1 MIYVVRTAPHP
12 GVRPPFQTPEWLV
25 KRALAILAAT
35 VGLTGSALVASPT
48 SASADVPCSI
58 DSFSPTGVVVGL
70 TPVSRR
76 MFVELSDC
84 SGKAW
89 ELFIGDREFAAFSD
103 DPLEVFAPR
112 RDAQAGAK
120 RVVVTASNDDFVET
134 TRTWETGFSLKR
146 RTAFRSGTFN
156 ASPEPARRGRPINLK
171 GRLVIADWDH
181 DRYVGARGR
190 TVQVQFATPSGEYG
204 TVKTVRADR
213 DGWVR
218 TTVTA
223 QATGKWRLVYRGNAT
238 AGAAKTRGDA
248 VEVR

>member
-1 MIYVVRTAPHP
+1 
-12 GVRPPFQTPEWLV
+12 V

-35 VGLTGSALVASPT
+35 VGLTGGAVVASPIT
-48 SASADVPCSI
+48 ASADVPCTI
-58 DSFSPTGVVVGL
+58 DGFRPTSVVVGL
-70 TPVSRR
+70 VPVSRR
-76 MFVELSDC
+76 FFVDLSDC

-89 ELFIGDREFAAFSD
+89 ELTIGDREFAAFSD
-103 DPLEVFAPR
+103 DPAEVFAPR
-112 RDAQAGAK
+112 RDSQAGAK

-134 TRTWETGFSLKR
+134 TRTWDAGFSLRR
-146 RTAFRSGTFN
+146 RTAFRAGTFN
-156 ASPEPARRGRPINLK
+156 ASPEPARRGRPISIK
-171 GRLVIADWDH
+171 GRLVIADWDN

-190 TVQVQFATPSGEYG
+190 AVQVQFASPSGEYS

-223 QATGKWRLVYRGNAT
+223 RATGKWRLLYRGNAS
-238 AGAAKTRGDA
+238 AGSAKSRGDA